1 MRAYHILIT
10 SETQLD
16 GAHWC
21 THTNLLALVTVVEDV
36 RLRNGPSDE
45 WRGKRVPNP
54 SVQMRTQK
62 MESRR

>member
-21 THTNLLALVTVVEDV
+21 THTDLLALVTVVEDV
-36 RLRNGPSDE
+36 RLRNGTSDE

-54 SVQMRTQK
+54 SMQMRTQK